1 MVRGLRALDPNQL
14 LELVPAW
21 IGALRHEA
29 NAALGELELGLRRA
43 TDDLAVA
50 VANDADPNE
59 GPPLETTARA
69 SAQFLETVRPL
80 LTHLAER
87 MIRARSEGSPLEAL
101 CDQPGGELILA
112 AQERWDREIRWAQER
127 VGEYMAG
134 FLTGGG
140 LTLALLTELPPDL
153 ACHTGEVAAIASEH
167 MLFVAKRAEQGVTDW
182 IAMVHRE
189 ADSLLITRSPQKAPS
204 STPSRLEKL
213 LTLAAELGV
222 RVRNVPENASEAYL
236 NKLEAQLKQMKKDR
250 EPAAP
255 DDPLLARLG
264 LLLRAASELRLKVK
278 DVPTRPSAAY
288 LDKMQEK
295 LREVARSK
303 GLPLPTVLA
312 AIPAIDAAALD
323 GAVTVDLPPQPPPP
337 QRSIDKAPTVPS
349 PDAYDDLDERT
360 HLQRPFL
367 VLGEGTPQEQSW
379 PVTEEK
385 LTVGRARANSVHIR
399 NDPGLSRNHAT
410 LCIEEGRWT
419 LYDHGSTKGTTV
431 NGRKVRSS
439 IVLSGHETIQMSE
452 TKFVLRLR

>member
-1 MVRGLRALDPNQL
+1 MVRSLRALDPNQL

-43 TDDLAVA
+43 TDDLAVTIA
-50 VANDADPNE
+50 HAADPQD
-59 GPPLETTARA
+59 GPPLETAASA
-69 SAQFLETVRPL
+69 SAQFLETVQPL
-80 LTHLAER
+80 LAHVAER
-87 MIRARSEGSPLEAL
+87 MIRGRTEGCPLEPL
-101 CDQPGGELILA
+101 CDQPGGELIRA
-112 AQERWDREIRWAQER
+112 AQERWDREIRWSQER
-127 VGEYMAG
+127 VSEYMAG

-167 MLFVAKRAEQGVTDW
+167 LLFVAKRAEQGVTDW

-189 ADSLLITRSPQKAPS
+189 ADSLLITRSPPKTASPA
-204 STPSRLEKL
+204 PSRLEKL
-213 LTLAAELGV
+213 MTLAAELGV

-236 NKLEAQLKQMKKDR
+236 NKLEAQLQQMKKDR
-250 EPAAP
+250 EPAPP

-295 LREVARSK
+295 LREVARTR
-303 GLPLPTVLA
+303 GLPLPPVLG
-312 AIPAIDAAALD
+312 AIPAIDVAALD
-323 GAVTVDLPPQPPPP
+323 GAVTVDLPPQPAVSPPP
-337 QRSIDKAPTVPS
+337 AEKIPSVPS
-349 PDAYDDLDERT
+349 DYDDLDERT

-367 VLGEGTPQEQSW
+367 VLNEGTPQEQSW
-379 PVTEEK
+379 PVTEAK
-385 LTVGRARANSVHIR
+385 LTVGRARGSSVHIR
-399 NDPGLSRNHAT
+399 NDPGLSRHHAT
-410 LCIEEGRWT
+410 LSIEEGRWT
-419 LYDHGSTKGTTV
+419 LFDHGSTKGTTV

-439 IVLSGHETIQMSE
+439 VVLTGHEAIQMSE
-452 TKFVLRLR
+452 TRFVLRLR

>member
-43 TDDLAVA
+43 TDDLAVT
-50 VANDADPNE
+50 VANDADPND
-59 GPPLETTARA
+59 GPRLETTAQA
-69 SAQFLETVRPL
+69 SEQFLETVRPL
-80 LTHLAER
+80 LAHVAER
-87 MIRARSEGSPLEAL
+87 MIRARGERCPLEPL
-101 CDQPGGELILA
+101 RDQPGGELVIA
-112 AQERWDREIRWAQER
+112 AEERWDREIRWAQER
-127 VGEYMAG
+127 VSEYMAG
-134 FLTGGG
+134 YLLGGG

-153 ACHTGEVAAIASEH
+153 AGHTGEVAAIVSEH
-167 MLFVAKRAEQGVTDW
+167 LLFVAKRAEQGVTEW
-182 IAMVHRE
+182 IALVHRE
-189 ADSLLITRSPQKAPS
+189 ADSVLLTRSPPKAPS
-204 STPSRLEKL
+204 PTPSRLEKL

-236 NKLEAQLKQMKKDR
+236 NKLEAQLKQMKKER
-250 EPAAP
+250 EPATP

-303 GLPLPTVLA
+303 GMPLPPVLA

-323 GAVTVDLPPQPPPP
+323 GAVTVDLPPHLAHTVDRPE
-337 QRSIDKAPTVPS
+337 KAPPASVS
-349 PDAYDDLDERT
+349 SDYDDLDERT

-379 PVTEEK
+379 PVTEDK

-399 NDPGLSRNHAT
+399 NDPGMSRHHAT
-410 LCIEEGRWT
+410 LSIEEGRWT
-419 LYDHGSTKGTTV
+419 IYDHGSTKGTTV
-431 NGRKVRSS
+431 NGRKVRSAM
-439 IVLSGHETIQMSE
+439 VLTGHETIQMSE
-452 TKFVLRLR
+452 TRFVLRLR